1 MGSGERMTSRTK
13 PVLPALAMTLA
24 AAGICAAEKC
34 KGQCETSRL
43 CVLAI
48 VGVDRGQTAAVPQ
61 QRASNKWMQISVF
74 PSRVRCRFVYAVC

>member
-13 PVLPALAMTLA
+13 PALPALAMTLA

-48 VGVDRGQTAAVPQ
+48 VSVDRGQAAAVLRQ
-61 QRASNKWMQISVF
+61 QASRKWMQISVF
-74 PSRVRCRFVYAVC
+74 STRFPCRFVYAVC